1 MSGWIV
7 SYLVNYQGGQING
20 KATKNTCKNT
30 VQPPTQTKKV
40 KRQRESLGDE
50 LIRLADEGHAEF
62 AAGFRQLLKQLGVKG
77 KAKPIGAKKL
87 RERLLR
93 DGMDPSKNE
102 FSRAIIAAREE

>member
-1 MSGWIV
+1 MAKQRKTSAQKPSSGKRKGTK
-7 SYLVNYQGGQING
+7 VN
-20 KATKNTCKNT
+20 
-30 VQPPTQTKKV
+30 
-40 KRQRESLGDE
+40 RQRESLGDE
-50 LIRLADEGHAEF
+50 LIRLADEGHADF
-62 AAGFRQLLKQLGVKG
+62 AAGFRQFLKQLGVKG